1 MNIDEY
7 RKLSPVEKDEWMF
20 KMVLGFQQ
28 TLDKQTESMN
38 LRVSSLE
45 TKMDT
50 QVEEVKADV
59 QEVNKSVV
67 GLADRIGGL
76 EKRTTD
82 LENSVANM
90 VADNADIK
98 VENATFSSLPDGF
111 MPGAKK
117 ITDKIDQRNQAM
129 NNSMPWQ
136 SRAGA
141 RGGSFEEKPRV
152 VASGSHTIHGG
163 SLQQEDKVIKIK
175 GRII

>member
-59 QEVNKSVV
+59 QEVNKSVE
-67 GLADRIGGL
+67 GLAGLIGGL

-90 VADNADIK
+90 VADKADIK
-98 VENATFSSLPDGF
+98 VEDATFSSLPDGF

-152 VASGSHTIHGG
+152 VASGSRTIHGG